1 MKITLLEPL
10 GIPAQVL
17 EQYKARLEAKG
28 HSFTAYGDKT
38 TDPAELIRRTG
49 DSDIAIIGNT
59 PLPGEVIRGAK
70 NLKLLNVAFTGIDH
84 VALDACKAKNVMIC
98 NAAGYSTQCV
108 AELAIALTIACLRK
122 MPACETATRTGG
134 VGGPLRGR
142 EICGRTVGIVGTG
155 AIGTKTAQL
164 FLAFGAKVIAY
175 SRTVRPEVEA
185 MGVEYTTLEDVMSRS
200 DIVSIHTPNNA
211 ETKGL
216 ISKEL
221 IAKMRPDAILVNVA
235 RGAIVDNAAL
245 ADALNQD
252 KLAGAGIDVFD
263 MEPPI
268 PADYPLLHAKNTV
281 LTPHVAFATDES
293 MLRRA
298 EIVFR
303 NVEAYLNGQ
312 PENVCKL

>member
-10 GIPAQVL
+10 GIPAEVL
-17 EQYKARLEAKG
+17 AWYQAGLEDKG
-28 HSFTAYGDKT
+28 HTFTAYSDKT
-38 TDPAELIRRTG
+38 TDPVELIRRTG
-49 DSDIAIIGNT
+49 DSDIAIIANN
-59 PLPGEVIRGAK
+59 PYPAQVVAAAS
-70 NLKLLNVAFTGIDH
+70 NLKMLDVAFTGIDH
-84 VALDACKAKNVMIC
+84 VALDACKEKGIMIC

-108 AELAIALTIACLRK
+108 AELAIGLTIACLRK
-122 MPACETATRTGG
+122 MPACETATRNGG

-142 EICGRTVGIVGTG
+142 EIGGRTVGIVGAG
-155 AIGTKTAQL
+155 AIGTMTARL
-164 FLAFGAKVIAY
+164 FQAFGAKVIAY

-185 MGVEYTTLEDVMSRS
+185 MGVAYVSLEELMARS
-200 DIVSIHTPNNA
+200 DIVSIHVPNNQ

-216 ISKEL
+216 ISKERIAAMKPSALL
-221 IAKMRPDAILVNVA
+221 INVA

-245 ADALNQD
+245 AEALNKG

-268 PADYPLLHAKNTV
+268 PEDYPLLHAKNTV

-298 EIVFR
+298 EIVFQ
-303 NVEAYLNGQ
+303 NVESYLAGN